1 MIDAQLFILIF
12 LERLKRV
19 HDFYIAKY
27 IYDISYSFIYTKVC
41 KHNFFYIVKYIY
53 DILYSFTHTKVCKHI
68 FLKEKNDVFRN
79 NSDINVTCP

>member
-1 MIDAQLFILIF
+1 MIFILPNTFMIF
-12 LERLKRV
+12 
-19 HDFYIAKY
+19 HIHSYIQRYASK
-27 IYDISYSFIYTKVC
+27 F
-41 KHNFFYIVKYIY
+41 FFYIVKYIY